1 MKRFIIYTFFF
12 QLSLPLYVYISLH
25 DDFNSQQIMLIA

>member
-1 MKRFIIYTFFF
+1 MKRVVFYTFL
-12 QLSLPLYVYISLH
+12 QLLMLLYVCINLH